1 MSDAHFFN
9 PKLFL
14 SPLLWGKTELGESA
28 HCILDWILSVRC
40 FVLHKIRHTITVK
53 NHLRV
58 WRIYVWKFLNYILSQ
73 QKSAIFVTNSL
84 TWFLKKNQSNKKFQK
99 GRWKLESIR
108 SPLLGTL
115 GCGSRNSEDVIS
127 PKSSENSV
135 ALEENHS
142 LKEPDIEIIFWAKPL
157 FFTVQDSAGF

>member
-40 FVLHKIRHTITVK
+40 FVLHKIRHNITVK

-58 WRIYVWKFLNYILSQ
+58 WRIYVWKFLNYFVSQKKCKVQSSKKQPYLSQ
-73 QKSAIFVTNSL
+73 ILWQDFWKKIKARKSFKRGGENSQNFG
-84 TWFLKKNQSNKKFQK
+84 TGKF
-99 GRWKLESIR
+99 RFSYI
-108 SPLLGTL
+108 
-115 GCGSRNSEDVIS
+115 
-127 PKSSENSV
+127 NSV

-142 LKEPDIEIIFWAKPL
+142 LKEPDLEIIFWAKTL
-157 FFTVQDSAGF
+157 FFTVQDFAGF